1 MRRLIALMVLSLI
14 THESIATSV
23 VNVYAWGGEIP
34 NRIIHQFEKE
44 SGIQV
49 HFSTYDSNE
58 TLYTKLKAATEGLY
72 DVILPSSYYVERMVQ
87 QNMLQPLDHNQ
98 LSNLNNLDAKFIH
111 NDFDDENKY
120 SVPLLWGATGI
131 FYNHSLVR
139 NPPTSWSSLWEKQL
153 KNQLLLLD
161 DSREIFSIAL
171 MRLGYSPND
180 TAPQHI
186 EQAYEQLS
194 KLIPNI
200 KLFSSEGI
208 QSILIDED
216 ASAGVVWNGDAFKAH
231 AENKSIEYL
240 YPKEGFVLWVDNLA
254 IPNKAPHLKEAYAF
268 INFLLRA
275 NVAKQ
280 IGLIQGH
287 AITNAAGKALLPSA
301 IRHDPM
307 LYPSK
312 ETMKHGYFQHYPGEE
327 TIALL
332 NAYWQQ
338 LKLAF

>member
-1 MRRLIALMVLSLI
+1 MKRLIALMILSLMA
-14 THESIATSV
+14 HESIAKAV

-34 NRIIHQFEKE
+34 NRVIHEFEKK
-44 SGIQV
+44 SGIHV

-58 TLYTKLKAATEGLY
+58 TLYTKLKAVRDGLY
-72 DVILPSSYYVERMVQ
+72 DVILPSSYYIERMVQ
-87 QNMLQPLDHNQ
+87 QDMLQPLDHSQ
-98 LSNLNNLDAKFIH
+98 LSNLHNLDSNFIH

-131 FYNHSLVR
+131 FYNQSLVR
-139 NPPTSWSSLWEKQL
+139 DPPISWSNLWETPL

-180 TAPQHI
+180 TTPQHI
-186 EQAYEQLS
+186 EQAYQQLL
-194 KLIPNI
+194 KLIPNV

-231 AENKSIEYL
+231 AENKSIKYL
-240 YPKEGFVLWVDNLA
+240 YPKEGFVLWVDALA
-254 IPNKAPHLKEAYAF
+254 IPNKAPHPKEAYAF

-275 NVAKQ
+275 GVAKQ
-280 IGLIQGH
+280 IGIIQGH
-287 AITNAAGKALLPSA
+287 AITNAAGKALLPLA
-301 IRHDPM
+301 IRHNPM
-307 LYPSK
+307 LYPPK
-312 ETMKHGYFQHYPGEE
+312 DTMEKGSFQHYPGEE
-327 TIALL
+327 TVALL